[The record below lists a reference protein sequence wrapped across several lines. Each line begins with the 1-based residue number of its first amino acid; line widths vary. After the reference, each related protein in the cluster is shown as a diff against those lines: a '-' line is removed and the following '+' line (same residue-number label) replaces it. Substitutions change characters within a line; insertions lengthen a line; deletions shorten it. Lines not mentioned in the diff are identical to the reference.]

1 VEPEGPLRLNFSG
14 ERYTFE
20 PLSAENVLQASKT
33 EGWRT
38 NGPLKGKVVL
48 LGGYYRAS
56 RDFYVTPVGRMAGV
70 QLMAQAVESE
80 LHGGIRTANHL
91 AAFALDVLAGL
102 IVVLIQHRFRLL
114 PALVISLVAI
124 PCLSFIGSFLAF
136 STLAWW
142 VSFAP
147 VTAGVLVHELYHHA
161 AEYQRLRQEHRT
173 ASGRTSPPSEAQN
186 GAL

>member
-1 VEPEGPLRLNFSG
+1 MDGIHVR
-14 ERYTFE
+14 
-20 PLSAENVLQASKT
+20 
-33 EGWRT
+33 
-38 NGPLKGKVVL
+38 GPLKGKVVL

-56 RDFYVTPVGRMAGV
+56 RDFYVTPVGRMAGL

-102 IVVLIQHRFRLL
+102 IVVLLQHRFRLL

-142 VSFAP
+142 FSFAP

-161 AEYQRLRQEHRT
+161 AEHQRLRQTLRT
-173 ASGRTSPPSEAQN
+173 VSGPASPPGEVQSGVA
-186 GAL
+186 